1 MSQSVNRGEKPAGS
15 EAAADAVEPVEAAV
29 PAEPAECV
37 EQAEEAAAAEE
48 AGEAPAAEQPE
59 GRSAAVDSAE
69 GGDADDTPT
78 LNLDEES
85 QDDPD
90 EEPGA
95 EAHQPQEAA
104 EAVEA
109 V

>member
-1 MSQSVNRGEKPAGS
+1 MSQSVNPGEKPADS
-15 EAAADAVEPVEAAV
+15 EAAADAVEPVEAAA
-29 PAEPAECV
+29 PAESGEPV
-37 EQAEEAAAAEE
+37 EKAVEAEEAVE
-48 AGEAPAAEQPE
+48 ALAAEQPE
-59 GRSAAVDSAE
+59 MRAAEGDSAK

-95 EAHQPQEAA
+95 
-104 EAVEA
+104 
-109 V
+109 